1 MLPLISIPRSDLK
14 LSAICLGATALGPG
28 FPTNMG
34 EALYATYREHGGN
47 CFDMAHCYGD
57 GKCES
62 NLGQAIRQHG
72 DSGRVHVITKGGHPA
87 FPGYPRAEHYL
98 SPEVVGSDIA
108 ESLDRLQTG
117 KIDLYLLH
125 RDDTRVPVGEIIDM
139 LNRQIAIGNI
149 VAIGTS
155 NWSTARMAEA
165 NAYAAMRGLH
175 GLVASQ
181 PQFNLGQPNTPPATT
196 DPAMRYLTAAD
207 IEWHNSTG
215 LPAIPYSPTANGYFG
230 SAGERAKSTYDNP
243 TSRAR
248 LARATELAGKL
259 GATVNQ
265 IALAYLF
272 CQHFPVIPVLGTS
285 SAQHLKESIAAK
297 DIRLSGEQVRWLEN
311 GSAPK

>member
-14 LSAICLGATALGPG
+14 LSAICLGATAFGPG

-125 RDDTRVPVGEIIDM
+125 RDD
-139 LNRQIAIGNI
+139 
-149 VAIGTS
+149 
-155 NWSTARMAEA
+155 
-165 NAYAAMRGLH
+165 
-175 GLVASQ
+175 
-181 PQFNLGQPNTPPATT
+181 
-196 DPAMRYLTAAD
+196 
-207 IEWHNSTG
+207 
-215 LPAIPYSPTANGYFG
+215 
-230 SAGERAKSTYDNP
+230 
-243 TSRAR
+243 
-248 LARATELAGKL
+248 
-259 GATVNQ
+259 
-265 IALAYLF
+265 
-272 CQHFPVIPVLGTS
+272 
-285 SAQHLKESIAAK
+285 
-297 DIRLSGEQVRWLEN
+297 
-311 GSAPK
+311 